1 MHAAKPVVE
10 VLKKQIVS
18 VASFSPFKSLALV
31 FESSDRTDPLIAE
44 LFGALE
50 LEEDGAPILVDQ
62 CFMPKSVAEPGL
74 EIADFIVN
82 AAASETRRRVRGTT
96 GFAKD
101 FQAAFHQVP
110 ETLTRFMTISEVSR
124 AAAPAPSLAN

>member
-1 MHAAKPVVE
+1 M
-10 VLKKQIVS
+10 LKKQIVS

-31 FESSDRTDPLIAE
+31 FESSDRTDPLIE
-44 LFGALE
+44 EMFGALE
-50 LEEDGAPILVDQ
+50 LEEDGTPILVDQ

-101 FQAAFHQVP
+101 FQAVFHQVP
-110 ETLTRFMTISEVSR
+110 KALTRFMMISEVTRNS
-124 AAAPAPSLAN
+124 SLSPTLAK